1 MEEKK
6 RTDISIFIDEIN
18 PKLDVN
24 QTVSLFNAMK
34 QYCPYTIK
42 EITKKLNGNK
52 ILLGKSEKRKWY
64 TYIINYLTKKEI
76 LEVDQREETQT
87 FHKVNEDYQKYFTN
101 QTSTLYSLDNAEKHL
116 MLYEQTVTDFLK
128 KAELINKDKIDF
140 CKKEKEHKKKT
151 ELTENEKR
159 NCKYIGGII
168 IILSILQFAR
178 MVSIFGIENFKT
190 IAINSIIF
198 TIGCLILTL
207 E

>member
-1 MEEKK
+1 M
-6 RTDISIFIDEIN
+6 
-18 PKLDVN
+18 
-24 QTVSLFNAMK
+24 
-34 QYCPYTIK
+34 
-42 EITKKLNGNK
+42 
-52 ILLGKSEKRKWY
+52 
-64 TYIINYLTKKEI
+64 
-76 LEVDQREETQT
+76 DQREETQT

-128 KAELINKDKIDF
+128 KAELINKDKNDF